1 MSRDHIL
8 HKVRTAIGR
17 SSGDPPEAP
26 PAPLL
31 RTPEAGLERRLE
43 LFAAALGKLGGQVSL
58 AASCEEARRLTA
70 GLIEGR
76 SAVASNAKFLRQ
88 CGLAS
93 LPGVFTGFRDAGELR
108 EAAASCDAGI
118 TSADY
123 ALADTGSLVLFSSP
137 EEPRLISLLPP
148 LHIAVVPKER
158 LLTGVDELFQLHPDP
173 AGATSAMVI
182 ITGPSRTAD
191 IEQILVRGV
200 HGPGSVHVI
209 FV

>member
-17 SSGDPPEAP
+17 SSGEPPEEP
-26 PAPLL
+26 PPLL
-31 RTPEAGLERRLE
+31 LRAPDIGLERRLE
-43 LFAAALGKLGGQVSL
+43 LFTAELGKLGGQVSL
-58 AASCEEARRLTA
+58 AVSCEEARRLTER
-70 GLIEGR
+70 LLEGR
-76 SAVASNAKFLRQ
+76 SAVASNAKFLRE

-137 EEPRLISLLPP
+137 EESRLISLLPP

-158 LLTGVDELFQLHPDP
+158 LLTGLDELFQLVPDP
-173 AGATSAMVI
+173 ADAASAMVI